1 MGPTIDMNHL
11 KLKSQID
18 AEEHQR
24 LLNQPMYLDLQFNQN
39 DGVNQNLLANQP
51 SNLSF
56 LSHRSGNWGDDFI
69 SKVDQLKKQ
78 YIENQDRA
86 KTDRNMKVS
95 PDKKN
100 FAELSNASIGK
111 VQFNMQSPA
120 TNSLRKIVGNFNI
133 QADLSS
139 VQKVKE
145 QPRHISKNI
154 PHLNL
159 PKKSHKNKLTF
170 DEVN

>member
-1 MGPTIDMNHL
+1 
-11 KLKSQID
+11 
-18 AEEHQR
+18 
-24 LLNQPMYLDLQFNQN
+24 
-39 DGVNQNLLANQP
+39 
-51 SNLSF
+51 
-56 LSHRSGNWGDDFI
+56 
-69 SKVDQLKKQ
+69 
-78 YIENQDRA
+78 
-86 KTDRNMKVS
+86 MKVS

-145 QPRHISKNI
+145 
-154 PHLNL
+154 
-159 PKKSHKNKLTF
+159 
-170 DEVN
+170 